1 MEVLKSTFLLIK
13 YSVPTILIE
22 WTNLLRIKSLNVK
35 FSKYQK
41 QLSEAVLWKGV
52 LNIFARFI
60 EKYQNIRDA
69 VLKGNAQFIFLCNS
83 QNHRLMFFS
92 WKMLKSTVTKKVI
105 VCGENFRWRK
115 FLKLATYVILP
126 TSIMPLFEICQ
137 RFKGHFLNELRVSFN
152 LKFQTKRSAT
162 LLKGDFGICAFLRI
176 SPKF

>member
-1 MEVLKSTFLLIK
+1 M
-13 YSVPTILIE
+13 
-22 WTNLLRIKSLNVK
+22 NVK

-41 QLSEAVLWKGV
+41 QSSEAVLWKGV

-105 VCGENFRWRK
+105 VCFYNFRWRK
-115 FLKLATYVILP
+115 FLKAAAYVIFL
-126 TSIMPLFEICQ
+126 TSIMPLFEIYQ
-137 RFKGHFLNELRVSFN
+137 R
-152 LKFQTKRSAT
+152 
-162 LLKGDFGICAFLRI
+162 LKGVIANITDEWQVKCRRMRDECRRVKT
-176 SPKF
+176 SEDEWETSTDE